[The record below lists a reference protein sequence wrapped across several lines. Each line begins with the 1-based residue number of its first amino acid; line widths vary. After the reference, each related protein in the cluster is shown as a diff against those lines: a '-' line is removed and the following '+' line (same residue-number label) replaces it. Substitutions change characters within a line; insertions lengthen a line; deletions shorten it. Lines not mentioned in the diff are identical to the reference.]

1 MADPCVF
8 RRTNGDVPSGESV
21 KVIPM
26 SEETQ
31 EQETRPVNGKS
42 MYYYIGKAWDTP
54 EKSYVKALNYERR
67 IQWRKEENFLRIER
81 PTRLDRARALGYK
94 AKQGYVVVRAR
105 VRKGSFQKRAIVTGR
120 RAKRK
125 GINQITVGK
134 SLQRM
139 AEERTAKRYPNLEVL
154 NSYWV
159 GADGQQ
165 AWYEVILV
173 DPAHPVI
180 KADPK
185 INWICDPDH
194 KNRVYR
200 GKTSA
205 GQKGR
210 GMRHTGKGAEKARP
224 SVRAN
229 QRRIK

>member
-1 MADPCVF
+1 
-8 RRTNGDVPSGESV
+8 
-21 KVIPM
+21 M
-26 SEETQ
+26 SEET
-31 EQETRPVNGKS
+31 ETQQPKVGKS
-42 MYYYIGKAWDTP
+42 MYSYIADAWKVPSTNYMKD
-54 EKSYVKALNYERR
+54 LNRARR
-67 IQWRKEENFLRIER
+67 VEWRREENFCRIER
-81 PTRLDRARALGYK
+81 PTRLDRARNAGYK
-94 AKQGYVVVRAR
+94 AKQGYVLVRGR
-105 VRKGSFQKRAIVTGR
+105 VRKGSFQKRQIKAGR

-125 GINQITVGK
+125 GILAITVGK

-139 AEERTAKRYPNLEVL
+139 AEERAQKRYPNLEVL

-159 GADGQQ
+159 GADGQRE
-165 AWYEVILV
+165 WYEVILV

-180 KADPK
+180 KSDKK
-185 INWICDPDH
+185 INWICDSVH

-229 QRRIK
+229 NRRIK

>member
-1 MADPCVF
+1 
-8 RRTNGDVPSGESV
+8 
-21 KVIPM
+21 M
-26 SEETQ
+26 SEET
-31 EQETRPVNGKS
+31 QETRPVNGKS
-42 MYYYIGKAWDTP
+42 MYSYIADAWNVP
-54 EKSYVKALNYERR
+54 SKSYVKELNYERR
-67 IQWRKEENFLRIER
+67 IQWRKEENFCRIER

-165 AWYEVILV
+165 WVGADGQQEWYEVILV

-185 INWICDPDH
+185 INWICDDAH

>member
-1 MADPCVF
+1 
-8 RRTNGDVPSGESV
+8 
-21 KVIPM
+21 M
-26 SEETQ
+26 SEET
-31 EQETRPVNGKS
+31 QETRPVNGKS
-42 MYYYIGKAWDTP
+42 MYSYIADAWNVP
-54 EKSYVKALNYERR
+54 SKSYVKDLNYERR
-67 IQWRKEENFLRIER
+67 IQWRKEENFC
-81 PTRLDRARALGYK
+81 RLDRARALGYK

-165 AWYEVILV
+165 EWYEVILV

-185 INWICDPDH
+185 INWICDNTH

>member
-1 MADPCVF
+1 MSLCLLFFPGGDDQQIVDPETVEILLPVIDPVPVLRHGTLDAARADI
-8 RRTNGDVPSGESV
+8 GEL
-21 KVIPM
+21 
-26 SEETQ
+26 
-31 EQETRPVNGKS
+31 
-42 MYYYIGKAWDTP
+42 P
-54 EKSYVKALNYERR
+54 EAVQFL
-67 IQWRKEENFLRIER
+67 IHPEENFIRVDK

-94 AKQGYVVVRAR
+94 AKQGYVIVRAR
-105 VRKGSFQKRAIVTGR
+105 VRKGSFRKRAIVTGR

-165 AWYEVILV
+165 EWYEVILV

-180 KADPK
+180 KSDKK
-185 INWICDPDH
+185 INWICYSEH

-229 QRRIK
+229 NRRIK